1 MTETFNCFICGKNGC
16 TEKDYSGDGIY
27 VCQECEKFSS
37 AANLLLSVPSE
48 EIEYLADFV
57 EADTENDLYEISEA
71 VMVRVNKVREWLKA
85 VEQKR
90 AADGA
95 KSGRIVVSPD
105 IQACMPKSRRR

>member
-85 VEQKR
+85 VEHR
-90 AADGA
+90 VHPTAAGVESA
-95 KSGRIVVSPD
+95 GENLESGGG
-105 IQACMPKSRRR
+105 